1 MIKINLLPTVR
12 EVKKRETI
20 RQQMAVVIGALVI
33 GLLLIGYVNARING
47 QIKKTKN
54 DIVTTR
60 NEIKKLE
67 EIIKEVKD
75 IEKRRDEL
83 EAKLKVIENLEKGR
97 VASVMILDELSKVI
111 PEKAWIV
118 DYQENNKNLKI
129 KGIAQNNQ
137 TVAEFINNLE
147 KSEIF
152 QGVQFGSSKQVTKDK
167 YKLVEFDLG
176 FRAKVPGMEPPKP
189 EPGKAAPGRTSKGR
203 GRRR

>member
-20 RQQMAVVIGALVI
+20 RQQMAVVIGAI
-33 GLLLIGYVNARING
+33 IIEFIFIGYVNARIGG
-47 QIKKTKN
+47 QIKRTRN
-54 DIVTTR
+54 DISSTQS
-60 NEIKKLE
+60 EIRKLE

-75 IEKRRDEL
+75 IEKKRNEL
-83 EAKLKVIENLEKGR
+83 EAKLKVIDNLEKGR

-111 PEKAWIV
+111 PEKMWITN
-118 DYQENNKNLKI
+118 YQESQNNLQL
-129 KGIAQNNQ
+129 KGIALNNQ

-152 QGVQFGSSKQVTKDK
+152 QGVRFGSSKQVTREK
-167 YKLVEFDLG
+167 YKLVEFDIS
-176 FRAKVPGMEPPKP
+176 FRAKVPGMEQPKP
-189 EPGKAAPGRTSKGR
+189 TAPATPAARR